1 MSFNYP
7 HLWVSLMNTYCLYQN
22 MKLFYLIDFG
32 TIFSSFF
39 ENWEDKKKWWQLL
52 GKCIYVD
59 LTKFQLKH
67 VLTVCG
73 NKLLNIRDGYLQ
85 RMTQVS
91 SDNTCKGD
99 TYTCVLNRGHFHS
112 FHEKWICN
120 KTTDLII
127 PTKRDI
133 SCLHCEL
140 NN

>member
-1 MSFNYP
+1 MSFNCI
-7 HLWVSLMNTYCLYQN
+7 HLWVALMNIYCLYQN

-32 TIFSSFF
+32 TFF
-39 ENWEDKKKWWQLL
+39 FLKIGKIKKKWWQLL
-52 GKCIYVD
+52 DKCIYVD

-73 NKLLNIRDGYLQ
+73 NKLLNIRDGY
-85 RMTQVS
+85 TQVS

-99 TYTCVLNRGHFHS
+99 TYTCALNRRHFHS
-112 FHEKWICN
+112 FHDKWICN

-140 NN
+140 SN